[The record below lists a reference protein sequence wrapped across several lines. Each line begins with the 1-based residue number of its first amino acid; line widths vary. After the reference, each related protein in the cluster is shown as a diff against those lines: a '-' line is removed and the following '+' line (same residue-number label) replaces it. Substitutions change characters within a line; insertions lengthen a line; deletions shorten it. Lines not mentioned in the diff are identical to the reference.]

1 MFRRISWSALLV
13 LVAACQSQEA
23 AAPVATIGGGG
34 PSHPI
39 VEYMCDGTKLAV
51 QQLGESVSVG
61 VNGAAPITLP
71 QMSST
76 GDQVVYSNG
85 RQSLTIQAGKTSWA
99 MGRAAPVA
107 CVGG

>member
-1 MFRRISWSALLV
+1 MFRRVSGSALLV
-13 LVAACQSQEA
+13 FVAACHSQEA
-23 AAPVATIGGGG
+23 TAPVATIGGGG

-39 VEYMCDGTKLAV
+39 VEYVCEDTKLAV

-61 VNGAAPITLP
+61 VNGAAPITLQ

-76 GDQVVYSNG
+76 NDQVVYSNG
-85 RQSLTIQAGKTSWA
+85 RQTVTIQAGQLKWG